1 MTNLA
6 QYAFNRLQWYKILA
20 ITILAIMIII
30 TIIIIMHQ
38 SQGPMHNEY

>member
-30 TIIIIMHQ
+30 TIIIMHQ
-38 SQGPMHNEY
+38 SQGPLHNEY